1 MPPPRPFT
9 DSKLV
14 IATHNPGKLPEIAAF
29 LDGFDISL
37 ISAGELGLDEPEET
51 ETSFTGNAILKAR
64 AAALAS
70 GLPAL
75 ADDSGLAVQALGGDP
90 GIYSARWAGPDKD
103 FAMAMQKVEDALK
116 ASGATDRRAAFMCAL
131 SLVWPDGHD
140 ETVEGTVSGT
150 LVWPPRGQNG
160 FGYDPVF
167 VADGYDITF
176 GEMEPDKKHAIG
188 HRANAFASLLERC
201 FDNRSDV
208 RHD

>member
-1 MPPPRPFT
+1 MAPRPFT

-29 LDGFDISL
+29 LDGFGISL
-37 ISAGELGLDEPEET
+37 ISAGELGLAEPDET

-75 ADDSGLAVQALGGDP
+75 ADDSGLAVAALNGDP
-90 GIYSARWAGPDKD
+90 GIYSARWAGPQKD
-103 FAMAMQKVEDALK
+103 FTLAMQKVEDALQ

-140 ETVEGTVSGT
+140 ETVEGTVKGA
-150 LVWPPRGQNG
+150 LVWPPRGNNG

-176 GEMEPDKKHAIG
+176 GEMEPDAKHAIG
-188 HRANAFASLLERC
+188 HRADAFAKLSQRC
-201 FDNRSDV
+201 FQQ
-208 RHD
+208 HD

>member
-1 MPPPRPFT
+1 MAPRPFT
-9 DSKLV
+9 NSKLV

-29 LDGFDISL
+29 LDGFGISL
-37 ISAGELGLDEPEET
+37 ISAGELGLAEPDET

-70 GLPAL
+70 GMPAL
-75 ADDSGLAVQALGGDP
+75 ADDSGLAVNALNGDP
-90 GIYSARWAGPDKD
+90 GIYSARWAGPQKD
-103 FAMAMQKVEDALK
+103 FTLAMQKVEDALQ

-140 ETVEGTVSGT
+140 ETVEGTVKGA
-150 LVWPPRGQNG
+150 LVWPPRGNNG

-176 GEMEPDKKHAIG
+176 GEMEPDAKHAIG
-188 HRANAFASLLERC
+188 HRADAFAKLLQRC
-201 FDNRSDV
+201 FQQ
-208 RHD
+208 HD

>member
-1 MPPPRPFT
+1 MAPRPFT

-29 LDGFDISL
+29 LDGFGISL
-37 ISAGELGLDEPEET
+37 ISAGELGLAEPDET
-51 ETSFTGNAILKAR
+51 ETSFTGNATLKAR
-64 AAALAS
+64 AAALAA

-75 ADDSGLAVQALGGDP
+75 ADDSGLAVNALNGDP
-90 GIYSARWAGPDKD
+90 GIYSARWAGPQKD
-103 FAMAMQKVEDALK
+103 FTLAMQKVEDALQ

-140 ETVEGTVSGT
+140 ETVEGTVKGA
-150 LVWPPRGQNG
+150 LVWPPRGNNG

-176 GEMEPDKKHAIG
+176 GEMEPDAKHAIG
-188 HRANAFASLLERC
+188 HRADAFAKLLQRC
-201 FDNRSDV
+201 FQQ
-208 RHD
+208 HD

>member
-1 MPPPRPFT
+1 MAPRPFT

-29 LDGFDISL
+29 LDGFGISL
-37 ISAGELGLDEPEET
+37 ISAGELGLAEPDET

-75 ADDSGLAVQALGGDP
+75 ADDSGLAVDALNGDP
-90 GIYSARWAGPDKD
+90 GIYSARWAGPQKD
-103 FAMAMQKVEDALK
+103 FTLAMQKVEDALQ
-116 ASGATDRRAAFMCAL
+116 ASGATDRRAAFICAL

-140 ETVEGTVSGT
+140 ETVEGTVKGA
-150 LVWPPRGQNG
+150 LVWPPRGNNG

-167 VADGYDITF
+167 VADSYDITF
-176 GEMEPDKKHAIG
+176 GEMEPDAKHAIG
-188 HRANAFASLLERC
+188 HRADAFAKLLQHC
-201 FDNRSDV
+201 FQQ
-208 RHD
+208 HD

>member
-1 MPPPRPFT
+1 MAPRPFT

-29 LDGFDISL
+29 LDGFGISL
-37 ISAGELGLDEPEET
+37 ISAGELGLAEPDET
-51 ETSFTGNAILKAR
+51 ETSFTGNATLKAR

-75 ADDSGLAVQALGGDP
+75 ADDSGLAVAALNGDP
-90 GIYSARWAGPDKD
+90 GIYSARWAGPQKD
-103 FAMAMQKVEDALK
+103 FTLAMQKVEDALQ

-140 ETVEGTVSGT
+140 ETVEGTVKGA
-150 LVWPPRGQNG
+150 LVWPPRGDNG

-176 GEMEPDKKHAIG
+176 GEMEPDTKHAIG
-188 HRANAFASLLERC
+188 HRADAFAKLLQRC
-201 FDNRSDV
+201 FQQ
-208 RHD
+208 HD

>member
-1 MPPPRPFT
+1 MAPRHFT

-29 LDGFDISL
+29 LDGFGISL
-37 ISAGELGLDEPEET
+37 ISAGELGLAEPDET
-51 ETSFTGNAILKAR
+51 ETSFTGNATLKAR

-75 ADDSGLAVQALGGDP
+75 ADDSGLAVNALNGDP
-90 GIYSARWAGPDKD
+90 GIYSARWAGPQKD
-103 FAMAMQKVEDALK
+103 FTLAMQKVEDALQ

-140 ETVEGTVSGT
+140 ETVEGTVKGA
-150 LVWPPRGQNG
+150 LVWPPRGNNG

-176 GEMEPDKKHAIG
+176 GEMEPDAKHAIG
-188 HRANAFASLLERC
+188 HRADAFAKLLQRC
-201 FDNRSDV
+201 FQQ
-208 RHD
+208 HD

>member
-1 MPPPRPFT
+1 MAPRPFT

-29 LDGFDISL
+29 LDGFGISL
-37 ISAGELGLDEPEET
+37 ISAGELGLAEPDET
-51 ETSFTGNAILKAR
+51 ETSFTGNATLKAR

-75 ADDSGLAVQALGGDP
+75 ADDSGLAVNALNGDP
-90 GIYSARWAGPDKD
+90 GIYSARWAGPQKD
-103 FAMAMQKVEDALK
+103 FTLAMQKVEDALQ

-140 ETVEGTVSGT
+140 ETVEGTVKGA
-150 LVWPPRGQNG
+150 LVWPPRGDNG

-176 GEMEPDKKHAIG
+176 GEMEPDAKHAIG
-188 HRANAFASLLERC
+188 HRADAFAKLLQRC
-201 FDNRSDV
+201 FQQ
-208 RHD
+208 HD

>member
-1 MPPPRPFT
+1 MPPRAFT

-14 IATHNPGKLPEIAAF
+14 IATHNQGKLPEIAAF
-29 LDGFDISL
+29 LDGFGISL
-37 ISAGELGLDEPEET
+37 VSAGELGLDEPDET
-51 ETSFTGNAILKAR
+51 ETSYIGNAILKAR

-75 ADDSGLAVQALGGDP
+75 ADDSGLAVAALNGDP
-90 GIYSARWAGPDKD
+90 GIYSARWAGPDKN
-103 FAMAMQKVEDALK
+103 FAQAMQKVEDALQ
-116 ASGATDRRAAFMCAL
+116 ASGSSDRQAAFMCAL

-140 ETVEGTVSGT
+140 ETVEGTVTGA

-176 GEMEPDKKHAIG
+176 GEMDPDKKHAIG
-188 HRANAFASLLERC
+188 HRADAFAKLLHRC
-201 FDNRSDV
+201 FNHRADDQ
-208 RHD
+208 HD

>member
-1 MPPPRPFT
+1 MAPRPFT

-29 LDGFDISL
+29 LDGFGISL
-37 ISAGELGLDEPEET
+37 ISAGELGLAEPDET
-51 ETSFTGNAILKAR
+51 EASFTGNAILKAR

-75 ADDSGLAVQALGGDP
+75 ADDSGLAVAALNGDP
-90 GIYSARWAGPDKD
+90 GIYSARWAGPQKD
-103 FAMAMQKVEDALK
+103 FTLAMQKVEDALQ
-116 ASGATDRRAAFMCAL
+116 ASGATDRRAGFMCAL

-140 ETVEGTVSGT
+140 ETVEGTVKGA
-150 LVWPPRGQNG
+150 LVWPPRGNNG

-176 GEMEPDKKHAIG
+176 GEMEPDAKHAIG
-188 HRANAFASLLERC
+188 HRADAFAKLFQCC
-201 FDNRSDV
+201 FHQ
-208 RHD
+208 HD

>member
-1 MPPPRPFT
+1 MPPRPFT

-14 IATHNPGKLPEIAAF
+14 IATHNPGKLPEIAVF

-37 ISAGELGLDEPEET
+37 VSAGELGLEEPDET

-75 ADDSGLAVQALGGDP
+75 ADDSGLAVAALQGDP
-90 GIYSARWAGPDKD
+90 GIYSARWAGPDRN
-103 FAMAMQKVEDALK
+103 FAHAMQKVEDAL
-116 ASGATDRRAAFMCAL
+116 AATGTTNRQAAFMCAL
-131 SLVWPDGHD
+131 SIVWPDGHD
-140 ETVEGTVSGT
+140 ETVEGTVKGT
-150 LVWPPRGQNG
+150 LVWPPRGNNG

-167 VADGYDITF
+167 VADGHDVTF

-188 HRANAFASLLERC
+188 HRADAFAKLLQRC
-201 FDNRSDV
+201 FGQRD
-208 RHD
+208 